1 MKVGA
6 YDNEHQ
12 LTVAERRVSNSLE
25 HPNLIDDSI
34 VKIGIEDNKVIFR
47 KGSNGEEIALNAK
60 EENITSGLKSDT
72 THEKQLLVVNG
83 TNMNGRGSISTLNGN
98 IDTTRTY
105 LHSSSMLSG
114 GTIHTEVSLEN
125 IENGQQDSLI
135 EAPVRQRDSSGSI
148 RAAVARRKQNM
159 THRSAA
165 QKREANLAV
174 VLVSSVTMFLIC
186 HAPRIFA
193 KL

>member
-12 LTVAERRVSNSLE
+12 LNVAERRVSNSLE

-34 VKIGIEDNKVIFR
+34 VKIGLENSKVIFR

-60 EENITSGLKSDT
+60 DVNNTSGTKNDT
-72 THEKQLLVVNG
+72 VHEKQLLVVNG
-83 TNMNGRGSISTLNGN
+83 KNMNGRGSISTLNGN

-114 GTIHTEVSLEN
+114 GTIHTGVSLEN
-125 IENGQQDSLI
+125 IENGQQDSLL

>member
-1 MKVGA
+1 M
-6 YDNEHQ
+6 
-12 LTVAERRVSNSLE
+12 E
-25 HPNLIDDSI
+25 HPNLLDNST
-34 VKIGIEDNKVIFR
+34 VTIGLEDNKVIFR
-47 KGSNGEEIALNAK
+47 KSSDEGEEGASLNKATNK
-60 EENITSGLKSDT
+60 LSQPKNEITNA
-72 THEKQLLVVNG
+72 KQLLVVNG
-83 TNMNGRGSISTLNGN
+83 SNMNGRCSITTLDGN

-105 LHSSSMLSG
+105 LHSSSMVSG
-114 GTIHTEVSLEN
+114 GTIHTAASMEN
-125 IENGQQDSLI
+125 MENGHPESLL

>member
-12 LTVAERRVSNSLE
+12 LAVAERRVSNSLE

-47 KGSNGEEIALNAK
+47 KGSNGEEITLNAK

-114 GTIHTEVSLEN
+114 GTIHTGVSLEN
-125 IENGQQDSLI
+125 MENGQQDSLL
-135 EAPVRQRDSSGSI
+135 EAHVRQRDSSGSI

>member
-1 MKVGA
+1 M
-6 YDNEHQ
+6 
-12 LTVAERRVSNSLE
+12 
-25 HPNLIDDSI
+25 
-34 VKIGIEDNKVIFR
+34 IFR
-47 KGSNGEEIALNAK
+47 KGSNGEEITPNAIDV
-60 EENITSGLKSDT
+60 NNASGSKSDT
-72 THEKQLLVVNG
+72 IHEKQLLVVNG

-114 GTIHTEVSLEN
+114 GTIHTGVSLEN
-125 IENGQQDSLI
+125 IENGQQDSLL

>member
-1 MKVGA
+1 M
-6 YDNEHQ
+6 
-12 LTVAERRVSNSLE
+12 
-25 HPNLIDDSI
+25 
-34 VKIGIEDNKVIFR
+34 IFR
-47 KGSNGEEIALNAK
+47 KGSNGEEIAPNAK
-60 EENITSGLKSDT
+60 DVNNTLGTKSDT
-72 THEKQLLVVNG
+72 IHEKQLLVVNG

-114 GTIHTEVSLEN
+114 GTIHTGVSLEN
-125 IENGQQDSLI
+125 IETGQQDSLL

>member
-12 LTVAERRVSNSLE
+12 LNVAERRVSNSLE

-34 VKIGIEDNKVIFR
+34 VKIGLENSKVIFR

-60 EENITSGLKSDT
+60 DVNNTSGTKDDT
-72 THEKQLLVVNG
+72 VHEKQLLVVNG
-83 TNMNGRGSISTLNGN
+83 TSVNGRGSISTLNGN

-114 GTIHTEVSLEN
+114 GTIHTGVSLEN
-125 IENGQQDSLI
+125 IENGQQDSLL